1 MKYEWEDNMFVL
13 RRIYDLSDDPTPPEL
28 SYFTILYYAGI
39 CYVGDAVI
47 RTDEELLE
55 IPGFTEDY
63 LNDLKQLLKAKELS
77 LGTKMEWWPPLGWE
91 RPHDSVWSGEDS
103 K

>member
-13 RRIYDLSDDPTPPEL
+13 KRIYDLSDDPTPPEL

-63 LNDLKQLLKAKELS
+63 LNDLKELLNAKELS
-77 LGTKMEWWPPLGWE
+77 LWTKMEWWSPLGRE
-91 RPHDSVWSGEDS
+91 RPHDSVWSREDS